1 MSQLIEVTH
10 MAPGTPDDG
19 VALVLPPFDVLANV
33 QHALTWFPELGYG
46 YFECVQ
52 SGEVYGQ
59 DYFDRYAAQAET
71 PTGRRLMAARV
82 DLVRRHLGDIALSTQ
97 LTVDVGIGSGAFV
110 EAMIACGYPAHGYD
124 VNPAGI
130 AWLKERGL
138 WADLFPHKQ
147 CDVVTFWDSL
157 EHIRD
162 IRGALARCSRWAF
175 VALPIFRDA
184 EHVLVSKHFRRD
196 EHYHYF
202 TRAGFRRFA
211 EASGFEVVDIV
222 ASETALGREDVETF
236 VLRRRADAL
245 RAPLA

>member
-1 MSQLIEVTH
+1 MN
-10 MAPGTPDDG
+10 AFTPDIIGADLSG
-19 VALVLPPFDVLANV
+19 PNPDITALTCN
-33 QHALTWFPELGYG
+33 ALTWFPELGYG

-82 DLVRRHLGDIALSTQ
+82 DLVRRHVGDIALSGQ
-97 LTVDVGIGSGAFV
+97 ATVDVGIGSGAFV
-110 EAMIACGYPAHGYD
+110 DSMIACGYGALGYD
-124 VNPAGI
+124 VNPAGV
-130 AWLKERGL
+130 AWLKKRGL

-162 IRGALARCSRWAF
+162 IRGALAGCSRWAF

-184 EHVLVSKHFRRD
+184 EHVLASKHFRRD

-211 EASGFEVVDIV
+211 EACGFDVLDIV
-222 ASETALGREDVETF
+222 ATETALGREDVETF
-236 VLRRRADAL
+236 VLRRRAGQ
-245 RAPLA
+245 